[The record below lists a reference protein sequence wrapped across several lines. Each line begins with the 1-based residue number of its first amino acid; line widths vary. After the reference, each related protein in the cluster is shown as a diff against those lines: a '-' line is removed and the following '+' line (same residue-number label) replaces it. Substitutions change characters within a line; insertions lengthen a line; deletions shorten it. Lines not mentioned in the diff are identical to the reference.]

1 MWMAK
6 PCNQPQVP
14 PIAFNHNTHTICHP
28 HAITPRSIHNGAHAW
43 LDGGAERLD
52 DHSDDQHTMVSWQPL
67 TSPTPLW
74 CSTPSSNTSLLPS
87 SWWCTGHTHATL
99 CTTSGLESVVL
110 CMPCVAIPLLSLLS
124 TPLPFS
130 LTLCVIGS
138 HSVSNTFTSEQVTVN
153 TRRRQC
159 GWHTANKAH
168 WLMHTSI
175 HCDSRKALW
184 LCVFVMMN
192 DTHGMQWRING
203 VH

>member
-14 PIAFNHNTHTICHP
+14 PIAFNHNTHTIGHARPITHLNP
-28 HAITPRSIHNGAHAW
+28 HTPWYTHTW
-43 LDGGAERLD
+43 FDGGGETGWP
-52 DHSDDQHTMVSWQPL
+52 HNDDQHTMVSWQPL

-87 SWWCTGHTHATL
+87 SWRCTGHTHATL

-130 LTLCVIGS
+130 LTLCVS
-138 HSVSNTFTSEQVTVN
+138 LAHTLCQTHSPVN
-153 TRRRQC
+153 E
-159 GWHTANKAH
+159 
-168 WLMHTSI
+168 
-175 HCDSRKALW
+175 
-184 LCVFVMMN
+184 
-192 DTHGMQWRING
+192 
-203 VH
+203 